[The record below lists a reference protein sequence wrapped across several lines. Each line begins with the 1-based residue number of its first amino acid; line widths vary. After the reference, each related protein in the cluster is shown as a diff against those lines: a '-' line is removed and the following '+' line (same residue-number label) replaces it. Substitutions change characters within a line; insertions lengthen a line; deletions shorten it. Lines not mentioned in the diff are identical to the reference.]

1 MPLIHDDVWW
11 EKLWKCF
18 FSNRLLVKS
27 GPCKKTTTSAS
38 ILRVDLLTAN
48 LVTNSWLEA
57 MKYTVQIKVLRHL
70 APMPLRTFIEMLHMR
85 QCKNTSDNKCCYQT
99 NQTWWP
105 LQIENAVQ
113 KKVFSPQVTYLT
125 HRHRLIA
132 KKREK
137 KKDYICE
144 FYLGG
149 LLNKANYHSVSNGIK
164 LMSQRCYKELV
175 PPTGVGSKARCDW
188 FKKLYPH
195 PICVCGKSHTVWQA
209 LKATKPLP
217 KQLAPFNMK
226 VIMNASHLAALKQ
239 SP

>member
-1 MPLIHDDVWW
+1 MMMYDGKNCGNV
-11 EKLWKCF
+11 F
-18 FSNRLLVKS
+18 FNRLLVKS

-70 APMPLRTFIEMLHMR
+70 APMPLQTFIGMLHMR

-113 KKVFSPQVTYLT
+113 KKVFSPQVTHLT

-132 KKREK
+132 KKRK
-137 KKDYICE
+137 KKRLHMRILSRRPFKQGE
-144 FYLGG
+144 LS
-149 LLNKANYHSVSNGIK
+149 LSIK
-164 LMSQRCYKELV
+164 
-175 PPTGVGSKARCDW
+175 W
-188 FKKLYPH
+188 H
-195 PICVCGKSHTVWQA
+195 
-209 LKATKPLP
+209 
-217 KQLAPFNMK
+217 
-226 VIMNASHLAALKQ
+226 
-239 SP
+239 